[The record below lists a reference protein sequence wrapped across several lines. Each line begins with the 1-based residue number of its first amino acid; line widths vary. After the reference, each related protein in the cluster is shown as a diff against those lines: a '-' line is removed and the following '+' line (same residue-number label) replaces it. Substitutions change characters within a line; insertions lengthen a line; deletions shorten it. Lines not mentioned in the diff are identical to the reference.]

1 MEENKNITMTRS
13 IRADEATLDRF
24 KKMSEQFDNQ
34 GKALQALLDAYEL
47 DSARAAIPGSADM
60 LDALQGHLSGI
71 QNAFVFALELKQNA
85 EAAAKESVQKTIDT
99 KDKIISENYEK
110 IEALKAEN
118 EALRSEAKESKEQLS
133 EALKGAKNA
142 SEALEA
148 TKSSLIDKTELLSSK
163 NAEIER
169 LSSEN
174 VFIPA
179 MKKEIDN
186 LKAENSSLQKEKETT
201 ERNLQAAK
209 EAAERTISDLKKES
223 DRISADHEK
232 TLQTIKKEAETAAVI
247 AKQTAD
253 NEKKSAVLETKEFYI
268 AKIEAKD
275 NEIRD
280 LERQVAELQKA
291 LSAAKQKPAPAS
303 TATAPIE
310 QMTIEETDLF

>member
-1 MEENKNITMTRS
+1 MTEEKVFIEEKDDKKKTVTKTF
-13 IRADEATLDRF
+13 RADTETIERISKFVEGFA
-24 KKMSEQFDNQ
+24 NQ
-34 GKALQALLDAYEL
+34 NTALQHIVDVCEMDAMRRENGGAVAIIDDFSAHLD
-47 DSARAAIPGSADM
+47 G
-60 LDALQGHLSGI
+60 LQK
-71 QNAFVFALELKQNA
+71 AFLYSMELKQNA
-85 EAAAKESVQKTIDT
+85 EKAAKESVQKTIDT

-118 EALRSEAKESKEQLS
+118 ETLRSEAKESKEQLS

-186 LKAENSSLQKEKETT
+186 LKAENSSLQKEKE
-201 ERNLQAAK
+201 
-209 EAAERTISDLKKES
+209 AAERTVEDLKKEA

-232 TLQTIKKEAETAAVI
+232 ALQTIKKEAETAAVI
-247 AKQTAD
+247 AKQTAE

-268 AKIEAKD
+268 AKMEAKD

-291 LSAAKQKPAPAS
+291 LAVAKQKPAPI
-303 TATAPIE
+303 APTTPTVE